1 MKRLTGQRTRVRY
14 TGWAQSEYAGE
25 QARGTGERSA
35 GDGEMDE
42 LVRVATGVTRE
53 RHRRPSNCT
62 CDRAVLLHKDVNGH
76 ESAGA
81 LLCSVESVQSLQA
94 RPSQNGNLIS

>member
-1 MKRLTGQRTRVRY
+1 MKRLNGQRTRVRY

-42 LVRVATGVTRE
+42 LVGVAAGVTCE
-53 RHRRPSNCT
+53 RHRCPSDCT
-62 CDRAVLLHKDVNGH
+62 CDRAVLLHKDINGQ

-81 LLCSVESVQSLQA
+81 LLCSVEAVQSLHA
-94 RPSQNGNLIS
+94 RPSQDID